1 METRGPKAIRAFRN
15 DHNIAVYED
24 GERSAR
30 GELTLEET
38 AAMLNTSKESVRR
51 LIANKILKAEQ
62 ACSGAPWIIK
72 RTEAQKIAG
81 KIGSGGPRTS
91 SIDQLSLNLQ

>member
-24 GERSAR
+24 GERNAR
-30 GELTLEET
+30 GDLTLEET

-91 SIDQLSLNLQ
+91 GIDQLSLYLQ